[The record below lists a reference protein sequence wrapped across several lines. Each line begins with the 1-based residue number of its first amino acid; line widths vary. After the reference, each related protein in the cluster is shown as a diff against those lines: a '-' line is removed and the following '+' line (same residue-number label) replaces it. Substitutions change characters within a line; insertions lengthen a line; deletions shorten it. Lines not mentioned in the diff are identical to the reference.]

1 MSAAETARLWR
12 QPRGCIHTSV
22 LDVLD
27 GVRCFDRTCYRGPEA
42 EYDDDLDGVSWDD
55 ERNNG
60 AGLPWFAPTID
71 LVVTVGAVVA
81 CVAALVG
88 VFILGQRNQQAA
100 CALVADTARA
110 CSPDIYPAAS

>member
-1 MSAAETARLWR
+1 MTTADTARLWR

-27 GVRCFDRTCYRGPEA
+27 GVRCFDRTCYRGPEP
-42 EYDDDLDGVSWDD
+42 EVDLDDMGWDD
-55 ERNNG
+55 EG
-60 AGLPWFAPTID
+60 DDIGLPWFASTVD
-71 LVVTVGAVVA
+71 LVLTVGAVVA

-110 CSPDIYPAAS
+110 CSPDVYPAAS